1 MGGAINKVVEVGS
14 LGLIKDATG
23 SEAAADAAKGAA
35 ATQAAYQREAL
46 EYLKQSDRIPQ
57 AFREDAIKRLG
68 GMFGVEGF
76 DSEGEPLAVGD
87 PLATQAERIKLAQE
101 SPLYGAI
108 LGGQK
113 AGEES
118 ILRNASATG
127 GLRSGN
133 VQNALYD
140 YNTQLQNKALVDSY
154 NQQIYEENRMLQG
167 LGSLAQLP
175 SLTTGI
181 ANQTSQIGQTL
192 SQGQIGAQQ
201 SSNAADQAMI
211 GNLLGL
217 GAIGAAFTGS
227 DERLKKDIEKIGVK
241 NGHNWYRWTWNDI
254 ANRIGY
260 KGTTEGVIAQEVQK
274 TNPDAVVTV
283 NGYLHVNYE
292 ALGV

>member
-1 MGGAINKVVEVGS
+1 MGGITESLFGS
-14 LGLIKDATG
+14 DDGE
-23 SEAAADAAKGAA
+23 EAARDAARA
-35 ATQAAYQREAL
+35 QEEWQREAL
-46 EYLKQSDRIPQ
+46 DYLKQTEALPQ
-57 AFREDAIKRLG
+57 AAREAAISRLG
-68 GMFGVEGF
+68 GYFGV
-76 DSEGEPLAVGD
+76 DMLGEDGEQLAVGGALPD
-87 PLATQAERIKLAQE
+87 QAERIALAQQ
-101 SPLYGAI
+101 SPYYQQIMGA
-108 LGGQK
+108 QK
-113 AGEES
+113 SGEDS
-118 ILRNASATG
+118 ILRNAAATG

-140 YNTQLQNKALVDSY
+140 YNTQLQNKALTDSY
-154 NQQIYEENRMLQG
+154 NQQIQEENRMLQG

-274 TNPDAVVTV
+274 TNPDAVAMV

>member
-1 MGGAINKVVEVGS
+1 MGGSINKIVSVGS
-14 LGLIKDATG
+14 SGLIKDASG
-23 SEAAADAAKGAA
+23 SEAAADASKDAA
-35 ATQAAYQREAL
+35 NTQAAYQREAL

-76 DSEGEPLAVGD
+76 DSDGEPLAVGD
-87 PLATQAERIKLAQE
+87 PLATQAERIALAQQ
-101 SPLYGAI
+101 SPYYQQI
-108 LGGQK
+108 MGGQM

-118 ILRNASATG
+118 ILRNAAATG
-127 GLRSGN
+127 GMRSGN

-140 YNTQLQNKALVDSY
+140 YNAQLQNKALTESY
-154 NQQIYEENRMLQG
+154 NQQIQEENRMLQG
-167 LGSLAQLP
+167 LSGLAQLP

-181 ANQTSQIGQTL
+181 ANQTSKIGQTL
-192 SQGQIGAQQ
+192 GQGMVGAQQ
-201 SSNAADQAMI
+201 SANAADQAMM
-211 GNLLGL
+211 GNILSVA
-217 GAIGAAFTGS
+217 AIAAS

-274 TNPDAVVTV
+274 ANPEAVVVV